1 MSLRIIFFG
10 TPKFA
15 ISTLE
20 KLIES
25 EYEIIAVV
33 TQPDRQKGRG
43 QKFSNTPVKDLAL
56 KNNLLL
62 LQPDAL
68 NEPSFI
74 TELSRL
80 KPDIGVVAAYGK
92 LIPDNVLSKPNLGM
106 INLHASLLPKY
117 RGASPV
123 HRAVMAGEQ
132 FTGITIMRIERKLD
146 SGNILA
152 KSERSIGINETST
165 EVEQSL
171 SIIGSK
177 LILSVLRDI
186 VAGISIETV
195 QDHSQATYAKRLTKT
210 DGLIDWSSDA
220 NAIHNQVRGLYPWPH
235 AYTFINRKRVIVL
248 STSIDTDKSDAS
260 PGTVLSTN
268 QAGLEVAAKN
278 GSVVFLKKLQPE
290 NKRAM
295 NAKDFL
301 AGHPIQPGMVIG
313 IP

>member
-20 KLIES
+20 RLIKS
-25 EYEIIAVV
+25 EHEIVAVV

-43 QKFSNTPVKDLAL
+43 QKFFNTPVKDLAL
-56 KNNLLL
+56 KKKLLL

-68 NEPSFI
+68 NESSFVAH
-74 TELSRL
+74 LSRL

-92 LIPDNVLSKPNLGM
+92 LIPDNLLSKPRLGM

-123 HRAVMAGEQ
+123 HRAVMAGEDL
-132 FTGITIMRIERKLD
+132 TGVTIMRIASKLD

-152 KSERSIGINETST
+152 KTERPIGTNETST
-165 EVEQSL
+165 EVEQGL

-186 VAGISIETV
+186 VTDISVETV
-195 QDHSQATYAKRLTKT
+195 QDHSQATYAKKLTKA

-220 NAIHNQVRGLYPWPH
+220 QTIHNQVRGLHPWPH
-235 AYTFINRKRVIVL
+235 ASTFINRKRVIIL
-248 STSIDTDKSDAS
+248 STSVDTGKSDAP

-268 QAGLEVAAKN
+268 QTGILVAVKN
-278 GSVVFLKKLQPE
+278 GSAVLLKELQPE

-301 AGHPIQPGMVIG
+301 AGHQIRLGTVIG